1 MSERPQPR
9 AILSAAAL
17 LAIRGYKYFI
27 SPWLRPSCGYFPTCS
42 EYAFEAIE
50 KHGLLGGV
58 RRAVIRLLKCHPFR
72 VGGVD
77 LVD

>member
-1 MSERPQPR
+1 MSKRR
-9 AILSAAAL
+9 ILSSIPAVAAL
-17 LAIRGYKYFI
+17 QAIRGYKKFI
-27 SPWLRPSCGYFPTCS
+27 SPWLQPSCGYFPTCS

-50 KHGLLGGV
+50 RHGLFGGV

-72 VGGVD
+72 AGGVD

>member
-1 MSERPQPR
+1 MMERRSPSAVP
-9 AILSAAAL
+9 AAAAL
-17 LAIRGYKYFI
+17 LAIRVYKYFI
-27 SPWLRPSCGYFPTCS
+27 SPCLPASCGYFPTCS

-50 KHGLLGGV
+50 RHGLRGGV
-58 RRAVIRLLKCHPFR
+58 RRAVTRLLKCHPFR

>member
-1 MSERPQPR
+1 MSERHRLGSVP
-9 AILSAAAL
+9 AAAAL

-50 KHGLLGGV
+50 KHGLLGGL
-58 RRAVIRLLKCHPFR
+58 RRAAIRLLKCHPFR